1 MDSLPSVVSS
11 LIPSSCDSFN
21 LTCTLYQPVMY
32 ALSSLFVIGSLA
44 VQAVLSLPDPS
55 RVKER
60 EAELLKRSVD
70 TWIATESPIAL
81 ADMLC
86 NIGSAGACASGASS
100 GIVVASPDK
109 TSPNYF
115 YTWTRDSALTFK
127 CIVDTFI
134 NSYSASLQTEI
145 ENYITA
151 QAYLQTVSNPSGG
164 LSSGGLGEPKFNADE
179 TAFTG
184 SWGRPQ
190 RDGPALRAT
199 ALITYSKWLINNGYS
214 STASSLVWPIIQND
228 LSYVTQYWNNTGY
241 DLWEEVSGSSFFTVA
256 AQHRALVEGSALAAL
271 LGKTCTYCDS
281 QAPQVLC
288 FLQSFWGSSQGYIL
302 ANINENN
309 GRTGK
314 DANTLLGAIHQFDP
328 AAGCDATTFQPCSD
342 RALANHK
349 VVTDS
354 FRSIYT
360 INSGIAEG
368 VAVSVGRYPEDSYYG
383 GNPWYLNTLAA
394 AEQLYDALYTWNK
407 QGSITITATSLA
419 FFRDFS
425 SSVATGTYASST
437 TTYTTLYN
445 AIKTYADGYVNIVA
459 TYAQSNGS
467 LSEQFARSNG
477 VPLSAYD
484 LTWSYAAFLTAAA
497 RRAGVV
503 PYSWGEPT
511 ASSVPSTCVS
521 TSAYGTYSTAST
533 GTWPANQTPISGGT
547 GTTTT
552 TSATAT
558 GTGSSSTKASSS
570 SSTSTAC
577 TAAATVAVT
586 FDEIVTTVYGQ
597 TIKIAGSVA
606 ALGSWDTNS
615 AIALSAVD
623 YTSSNH
629 LWHGTVSFPAG
640 TVIQYKYINV
650 AANGAVT
657 WEADPNHT
665 YTVPTSCATAVV
677 KSDTWQ

>member
-1 MDSLPSVVSS
+1 MYSFASLAAV
-11 LIPSSCDSFN
+11 
-21 LTCTLYQPVMY
+21 
-32 ALSSLFVIGSLA
+32 GSLA
-44 VQAVLSLPDPS
+44 IQAVLSLPDPS

-60 EAELLKRSVD
+60 EAEFVKRSVD
-70 TWIATESPIAL
+70 SFIATESPIAL

-86 NIGSAGACASGASS
+86 NIGSAGACASGANS

-109 TSPNYF
+109 TNPDYF

-134 NSYSASLQTEI
+134 NSYSSSLQTEI
-145 ENYITA
+145 ENYIEA
-151 QAYLQTVSNPSGG
+151 QAYIQTVSNPSGG

-179 TAFTG
+179 SAFTG

-241 DLWEEVSGSSFFTVA
+241 DLWEEVDGSSFFTIT
-256 AQHRALVEGSALAAL
+256 AQHRALVEGSALASL
-271 LGKTCTYCDS
+271 LGKSCTYCDS

-368 VAVSVGRYPEDSYYG
+368 TAVAVGRYPEDSYQG

-407 QGSITITATSLA
+407 QGYITVTSTSLA
-419 FFRDFS
+419 FFQDFS
-425 SSVATGTYASST
+425 SSVAAGTYASST
-437 TTYTTLYN
+437 STYTTLYN
-445 AIKTYADGYVNIVA
+445 AVKTYADGYVNVVA

-467 LSEQFARSNG
+467 LSEQFSKSNG

-503 PYSWGEPT
+503 PYSWGEPS
-511 ASSVPSTCVS
+511 ASSVPAVCSS
-521 TSAYGTYSTAST
+521 TSATGTYSTAPTSS
-533 GTWPANQTPISGGT
+533 WPSSQTPISGSVTTTSTSVTTTGT
-547 GTTTT
+547 GTTTST
-552 TSATAT
+552 TSTSTTSSCATAT
-558 GTGSSSTKASSS
+558 S
-570 SSTSTAC
+570 
-577 TAAATVAVT
+577 VAVT
-586 FDEIVTTVYGQ
+586 FDELVTTTYGE

-606 ALGSWDTNS
+606 SLGDWDTLD
-615 AIALSAVD
+615 AVALSASS
-623 YTSSNH
+623 YTSSNP
-629 LWHGTVSFPAG
+629 LWDVALSFAPG
-640 TVIQYKYINV
+640 TVIQYKFINV
-650 AANGAVT
+650 ASDGTVT

-665 YTVPTSCATAVV
+665 YTVPATCATATTV
-677 KSDTWQ
+677 SSSWQ